1 MQDLH
6 TGSVFDTAASGADKK
21 RRKTASTPATVANTL
36 PLPAFT
42 KQPFAELVTT
52 TQPMSQN
59 LQSAPQ
65 QFLLLL
71 LCMTS
76 LGDDL
81 AEAYAAD
88 PHLGDESKTADLMSA
103 QGLWWK
109 GDHIVMPSSV
119 DTKWLVLQVFYDH
132 PMAGHSGVTKTLK
145 ALN

>member
-1 MQDLH
+1 MKRQKALLAVTNGGSTCKRSVQDLH

-81 AEAYAAD
+81 AE
-88 PHLGDESKTADLMSA
+88 HMLQILI
-103 QGLWWK
+103 W
-109 GDHIVMPSSV
+109 VMRA
-119 DTKWLVLQVFYDH
+119 KLQI
-132 PMAGHSGVTKTLK
+132 
-145 ALN
+145 